1 MKLMNLLQATA
12 LLLTVSAVAAAQD
25 KPSIMVMPS
34 TMFMQENGFCRSVQI
49 DGREIPDCD
58 MQRLLTT
65 DKVFASVVAN
75 VSIAFQE
82 RGFPIMELEAAV
94 KSAAEEQALRMTS
107 NRAIVS
113 TMQDQILQ
121 TARPDIA
128 IELRTEVVSEMG
140 ETRMNVT
147 LNAVD
152 VYTVKSV
159 ATADMS
165 SQPSARAT
173 ASELAKAVVVAMMP
187 SIEGK
192 LVDHFRRLATSGR
205 EIRLR
210 IEVLE
215 SANLE
220 DGVNSEI
227 EVDGDPI
234 PLRMY
239 LSQLVRGV
247 AVNGAVQPG
256 RTGEGQM
263 NFNSVSI
270 PFSTPP
276 DEVLLQIMQ
285 KFRRDTKMRARVGVG
300 RGPGDLVMLV
310 DGPVAA
316 R

>member
-1 MKLMNLLQATA
+1 MKFVRSVVLALVLLFAP
-12 LLLTVSAVAAAQD
+12 SVARAQD

-34 TMFMQENGFCRSVQI
+34 TMLMQEGGYCRSVNI
-49 DGREIPDCD
+49 DGRELPDCD
-58 MQRLLTT
+58 IQKLLTT

-94 KSAAEEQALRMTS
+94 KAAAEEQALRMTS

-113 TMQDQILQ
+113 TMQDQLLQ
-121 TARPDIA
+121 DAKPDIA
-128 IELRTEVVSEMG
+128 IELKVESSSAMG
-140 ETRMNVT
+140 ETKMNVI

-152 VYTVKSV
+152 VYTSKSV
-159 ATADMS
+159 ATANMS
-165 SQPSARAT
+165 SQPSSRST
-173 ASELAKAVVVAMMP
+173 PSELAKAVVVAMMP
-187 SIEGK
+187 SIESK

-205 EIRLR
+205 EVRLR

-215 SANLE
+215 SAGLE

-227 EVDGDPI
+227 EVSGDPL

-270 PFSTPP
+270 PFATPA
-276 DEVLLQIMQ
+276 DEVLLEIMQ
-285 KFRRDTKMRARVGVG
+285 KFRKDTKMRARVGVG
-300 RGPGDLVMLV
+300 RGPGDLVMLI
-310 DGPVAA
+310 DGPVTN